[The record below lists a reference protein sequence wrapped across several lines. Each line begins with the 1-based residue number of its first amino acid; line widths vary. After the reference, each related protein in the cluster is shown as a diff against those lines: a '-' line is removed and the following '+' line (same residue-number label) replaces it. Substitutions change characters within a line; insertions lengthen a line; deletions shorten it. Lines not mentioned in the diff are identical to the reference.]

1 MRALSSRAR
10 LVHDPRMQSR
20 WSDAH
25 AREFVA
31 RYAAHG
37 EDLALR
43 VYTSRL
49 IGEDQ
54 DLVLH
59 GGGNTSVKTM
69 QSDALGRSVRCLCVK
84 GSGADLV
91 AVEPAGLPALE
102 LEPLLALRSLPSL
115 SDDAMVAEL
124 RRRLLDPNAPNPSV
138 EALLH
143 AFVPHRFVDHTHAD
157 AILALTNQPDG
168 EQLVRQ
174 ALGDDVAILGWI
186 FPGFPLAKAVA
197 DIVSKQPEVRAVV
210 LMQHGIF
217 TFGDTAKESYER
229 MIEFV
234 DRAERFVCARTGA
247 VPAMLR
253 GEPAPLPQAERQ
265 RALAAFLP
273 VLRAIAPIDAA
284 PVEKRMHVVADVRAH
299 DALAAFSAHP
309 DAAALCASGP
319 ITPDHVIRTKG
330 RYLFVPRAAMS
341 DRDALQRAVHDYV
354 AWYRSYFESC
364 AKPIGAPLMLHPMP
378 CVAVVEGCGIVAL
391 APSMRA
397 ASIAADIAEHT
408 LKVWAQGS
416 ALSLYVPL
424 PERELAAMEYWPL
437 EMKKL
442 GKQSKPA
449 LAGRIALVT
458 GAAGAIGFSCAKTLL
473 DHGACVLLVDRDGDR
488 LAAAASR
495 LAPAS
500 RSVRTF
506 VADLTDEAQVRAS
519 FEACALAFGGVDDI
533 VLSHGIAH
541 VSKLADMDPLRFD
554 AVMAANAKATM
565 LALKESARVLRL
577 QGTGGSVVIQISKN
591 AFAPGAGFGA
601 YSASKAAALQ
611 LGRIAAL
618 EFAEFSARVNMVNAD
633 AVFGDDETPSQLW
646 AEVGPDRMKARGLD
660 ADGLRAFYRDR
671 SLLKRTVTPQHV
683 ADAVFWLVAHAHATT
698 GAVVPV
704 DGGIAEA
711 FPR

>member
-1 MRALSSRAR
+1 
-10 LVHDPRMQSR
+10 MQSR
-20 WSDAH
+20 WNDHDAR
-25 AREFVA
+25 AFVT
-31 RYAAHG
+31 RYAEHG
-37 EDLALR
+37 EDVALR

-49 IGEDQ
+49 IGQDP

-69 QSDALGRSVRCLCVK
+69 RVDALGRSLQCLCVK
-84 GSGADLV
+84 GSGADLSE
-91 AVEPAGLPALE
+91 VEPQGLPALE

-115 SDDAMVAEL
+115 SDAAMVQEL
-124 RRRLLDPNAPNPSV
+124 RRRLLDPAAPNPSV

-168 EQLVRQ
+168 ERLVRE

-186 FPGFPLAKAVA
+186 FPGFPLAKAVD
-197 DIVSKQPEVRAVV
+197 DIASRMPHVRVIV
-210 LMQHGIF
+210 LMHHGIF

-229 MIEFV
+229 MVACV
-234 DRAERFVCARTGA
+234 DRAERFVAERTGR

-253 GEPAPLPQAERQ
+253 AEHAPMPLADRE

-273 VLRAIAPIDAA
+273 MLRAVA
-284 PVEKRMHVVADVRAH
+284 PVDAGSAESRMRVVADARTR
-299 DALAAFSAHP
+299 DELAAFSAHP
-309 DAAALCASGP
+309 RCRELCETGP

-330 RYLFVPRAAMS
+330 RYLFVPRAALA
-341 DRDALQRAVHDYV
+341 DRDVLQRAVVDYV
-354 AWYRSYFESC
+354 AWYRGYFESC
-364 AKPIGAPLMLHPMP
+364 CKPIGAPLMLHPMP
-378 CVAVVEGCGIVAL
+378 PVAVVEGCGLVGL

-397 ASIAADIAEHT
+397 AGIAADIAEHT
-408 LKVWAQGS
+408 LKVWAQGT
-416 ALSLYVPL
+416 ALSRYVPL

-437 EMKKL
+437 ELQKL
-442 GKQSKPA
+442 GKQQRPL
-449 LAGRIALVT
+449 LAGHVALVT
-458 GAAGAIGFSCAKTLL
+458 GGAGAIGFACAKALL
-473 DHGACVLLVDRDGDR
+473 ANGACVLLVDRD
-488 LAAAASR
+488 ASR
-495 LAPAS
+495 LAYASSRLSSPS

-506 VADLTDEAQVRAS
+506 VADLTDPTQVRAA
-519 FEACALAFGGVDDI
+519 FDACSLWFGGVDD
-533 VLSHGIAH
+533 VVMSHGIAH
-541 VSKLADMDPLRFD
+541 VSKLGDMERARFD
-554 AVMAANAKATM
+554 EVMAANATAVM
-565 LALKESARVLRL
+565 LVLKESARVLRL
-577 QGTGGSVVIQISKN
+577 QGTGGSVVIQVSKN

-660 ADGLRAFYRDR
+660 AFGLRAFYRDR
-671 SLLKRTVTPQHV
+671 SLLKKSVTPQHV
-683 ADAVFWLVAHAHATT
+683 ADAVLWLVAHAHATT